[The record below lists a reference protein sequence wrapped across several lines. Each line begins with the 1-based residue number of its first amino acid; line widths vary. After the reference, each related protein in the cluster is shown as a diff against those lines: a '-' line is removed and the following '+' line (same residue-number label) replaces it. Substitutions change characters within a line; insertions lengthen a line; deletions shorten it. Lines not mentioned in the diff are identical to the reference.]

1 LLTVWSSSIVH
12 TVACPVVPPRRAAV
26 VPAGLGG
33 RLGPAPHAGVEAAGA
48 GLLLERAR
56 RGRAEVRR
64 GVVFIHAALLKVSLL
79 FSSAVKSCWSRSEFV
94 TTQLSHVYTQVRH
107 FRQSRNAL
115 TPESSQTTEKS
126 RTAAKMLVLFETAAG
141 YAIFKV
147 LDESKLQQVDS
158 LYKEFETPEKAN
170 KVVKLKH
177 FEKFQDT
184 TEALAA
190 ATALVE
196 GKIGKSLKKV
206 LKKVVA
212 KEAHEQL
219 AISDV
224 KLGGVI
230 KEKLDVSCVHS
241 PAVAELMR
249 CIRGQMEN
257 LITGLPP
264 REISAMSLGL
274 AHSLSRYKLK
284 FSPDKVDTMIV
295 QAISLLDDLDKEL
308 NNYIMR
314 CREWYG
320 WHFPELGKVITDNLA
335 YCKTVRK
342 IGDRTNVAGSDLSD
356 LLPEEIEAEVKLAAE
371 ISMGTEVS
379 EQDINNIRHLCDQ
392 VVEISEYRTQLYD
405 YLKNRMMAIA
415 PNLTVMVG
423 ELVGARL
430 ISHAGSLLNLAKHPA
445 STVQILGAE
454 KALFRALKTRKDT
467 PKYGLIYHASLVGQ
481 TTAKNKGKISRMLAA
496 KAALAIR
503 YDALGEDTNAEMG
516 VENRAKLEAR
526 LRQLEEKG
534 IRRISG
540 SGKAM
545 AKADKYQHKSEVR
558 IYDPSGDS
566 TIPSTSKKRKFE
578 ELKGEESAEEPET
591 PVVKS
596 KKPKKEPV
604 AEEEEAAEETP
615 KKKKKKKDKK
625 AEAEP
630 EEPKDEEEEVTVT
643 ESTEKKKK
651 KKKKKEEQIH
661 RGRHFFCGPHSP
673 HPLREQRTLM
683 SACSLWISPLRLIQF
698 IPQTLVQKLTTLGL
712 SSTLCNWVLDF
723 LTDRPQSVR
732 IHDVSSSSISLSTGS
747 PQGCVLSPLLFT
759 LLTHD
764 CSAIHPSCL
773 IVKFADDTAVVG
785 RIANNDESD
794 YRQEVEAPGGL
805 VQTKQPLHQREE
817 DQGDDRGLQKGQTPP
832 LSPVHRRD
840 CGGSGL
846 QLQEAEARRAGELS
860 PDLLL
865 QMCGGERPVLLHHRV
880 ARQLLGGR
888 EEGSAEGGEG
898 CTEDSGTQST
908 PPPCRK
914 RASCIMKDPT
924 HTAHA

>member
-1 LLTVWSSSIVH
+1 
-12 TVACPVVPPRRAAV
+12 
-26 VPAGLGG
+26 
-33 RLGPAPHAGVEAAGA
+33 
-48 GLLLERAR
+48 
-56 RGRAEVRR
+56 
-64 GVVFIHAALLKVSLL
+64 
-79 FSSAVKSCWSRSEFV
+79 
-94 TTQLSHVYTQVRH
+94 
-107 FRQSRNAL
+107 
-115 TPESSQTTEKS
+115 
-126 RTAAKMLVLFETAAG
+126 MLVLFETAAG

-147 LDESKLQQVDS
+147 LDEQKLQQVDS
-158 LYKEFETPEKAN
+158 LWKEFETPEKAN

-196 GKIGKSLKKV
+196 GKLGKTLKKV

-219 AISDV
+219 AITDA

-230 KEKLDVSCVHS
+230 KDKINVSCVHS

-249 CIRGQMEN
+249 GIRNQMEG

-264 REISAMSLGL
+264 REMSAMSLGL

-320 WHFPELGKVITDNLA
+320 WHFPELGKIVTDNLA

-342 IGDRTNVAGSDLSD
+342 IGDRTNVATTDLSES
-356 LLPEEIEAEVKLAAE
+356 LPEEVEGEVKLAAE

-379 EQDINNIRHLCDQ
+379 EEDISNIMHLCDQ
-392 VVEISEYRTQLYD
+392 VIEISEYRTQLYD

-454 KALFRALKTRKDT
+454 KALFRALKTRRDT

-481 TTAKNKGKISRMLAA
+481 TSAKNKGKISRMLAA

-540 SGKAM
+540 SGKAL
-545 AKADKYQHKSEVR
+545 ARADKYQHKSDVKF
-558 IYDPSGDS
+558 YDPSGDS
-566 TIPSTSKKRKFE
+566 TLPTVSKKRKIE
-578 ELKGEESAEEPET
+578 E
-591 PVVKS
+591 V
-596 KKPKKEPV
+596 
-604 AEEEEAAEETP
+604 EEEEEEKPVEVKAKKVKKETPTKEAEASEEAETETP
-615 KKKKKKKDKK
+615 KKKKKKKEKK
-625 AEAEP
+625 QEAEV
-630 EEPKDEEEEVTVT
+630 KVEEEETVEEETAPQTSEKKEKKKRKLEAEEEEEAAVSPT
-643 ESTEKKKK
+643 EEPTTEKKKK
-651 KKKKKEEQIH
+651 KKKKVKE
-661 RGRHFFCGPHSP
+661 
-673 HPLREQRTLM
+673 
-683 SACSLWISPLRLIQF
+683 
-698 IPQTLVQKLTTLGL
+698 
-712 SSTLCNWVLDF
+712 
-723 LTDRPQSVR
+723 
-732 IHDVSSSSISLSTGS
+732 
-747 PQGCVLSPLLFT
+747 
-759 LLTHD
+759 
-764 CSAIHPSCL
+764 
-773 IVKFADDTAVVG
+773 
-785 RIANNDESD
+785 
-794 YRQEVEAPGGL
+794 
-805 VQTKQPLHQREE
+805 
-817 DQGDDRGLQKGQTPP
+817 
-832 LSPVHRRD
+832 
-840 CGGSGL
+840 
-846 QLQEAEARRAGELS
+846 
-860 PDLLL
+860 
-865 QMCGGERPVLLHHRV
+865 
-880 ARQLLGGR
+880 
-888 EEGSAEGGEG
+888 
-898 CTEDSGTQST
+898 
-908 PPPCRK
+908 
-914 RASCIMKDPT
+914 
-924 HTAHA
+924 